1 MTTKKQQ
8 VADYLKFNVDWTRF
22 ARLTRALG
30 DQANNAQ
37 FRFLKA
43 TIFEQSIEEYSNGKI
58 KYVGQDGCDHIIS
71 QPTLYARIEMKY
83 TEGALYTASK
93 KLLRESTG
101 GIKLMN
107 SMGTNT
113 HKVLPATYADFLLFV
128 GNQGAMLFDR
138 ATIEAHITPGGDG
151 ITANIPTKDG
161 IIIATPKEMDAGD
174 QLEVDFIGAF
184 DSFIKSYIRNIK

>member
-1 MTTKKQQ
+1 MKTKKQQ
-8 VADYLKFNVDWTRF
+8 VADYLKFNVDWARF

-30 DQANNAQ
+30 NQANNAQ

-43 TIFEQSIEEYSNGKI
+43 TIFEQSIEEYSKGKI

-71 QPTLYARIEMKY
+71 QPTLSARIEMKY
-83 TEGALYTASK
+83 TEGALYTTSK

-113 HKVLPATYADFLLFV
+113 HKTLPATYADFLLFV
-128 GNQGAMLFDR
+128 AIKEPCYLIVPPLR
-138 ATIEAHITPGGDG
+138 HISLL
-151 ITANIPTKDG
+151 A
-161 IIIATPKEMDAGD
+161 EMESLPISLPRKA
-174 QLEVDFIGAF
+174 
-184 DSFIKSYIRNIK
+184 S

>member
-1 MTTKKQQ
+1 MKSKKQQ
-8 VADYLKFNVDWTRF
+8 VADYLKSNVDWARF

-71 QPTLYARIEMKY
+71 TPTLSARIEMKY

-93 KLLRESTG
+93 KTLRESTG

-113 HKVLPATYADFLLFV
+113 HKTLPATYADFLLFV

-138 ATIEAHITPGGDG
+138 ATIEEHITPGGDG
-151 ITANIPTKDG
+151 ITANIPTKQG
-161 IIIATPKEMDAGD
+161 IIIATPDDMDAGD
-174 QLEVDFIGAF
+174 QPEVDFIDPF

>member
-1 MTTKKQQ
+1 MKTKKQQ
-8 VADYLKFNVDWTRF
+8 VADFIKSNVDWARF

-37 FRFLKA
+37 IRFLKA
-43 TIFEQSIEEYSNGKI
+43 TIFEIGIEQYSNGKI
-58 KYVGQDGCDHIIS
+58 KYIGEDGCDHVIAE
-71 QPTLYARIEMKY
+71 PDLDARIEMKY
-83 TEGALYTASK
+83 TEGAVYTPSK
-93 KLLRESTG
+93 KQLRKSTG

-113 HKVLPATYADFLLFV
+113 HKVLPSTYADFLLFV

-138 ATIEAHITPGGDG
+138 ATIAAHITPGGDG